1 MPRRLM
7 FTRPAAWWRPLWPAA
22 ALLLSAQ
29 LGFAAQRPVPGV
41 IRVPAVE
48 AGSVRFTRSYGWL
61 PVDARRLVLWA
72 GVEEPYLVDLAPGCG
87 DLPQA
92 RVSGLTTHNRRL
104 SPRTDSLMVDGRA
117 CPVER
122 IQPAAGG
129 TLRGLGLRR
138 EDARPVP
145 ILPAASANPAPN
157 QPANPP
163 PNPPPRKAP

>member
-1 MPRRLM
+1 MPRRPM
-7 FTRPAAWWRPLWPAA
+7 FSRLAAWWRSLGRLGIA
-22 ALLLSAQ
+22 ALLAAVLPSS
-29 LGFAAQRPVPGV
+29 FATARPAATVTRPPGL
-41 IRVPAVE
+41 E

-72 GVEEPYLVDLAPGCG
+72 GVEEPYLIDLAPGCG
-87 DLPQA
+87 SLPQA

-104 SPRTDSLMVDGRA
+104 SPRTDSFVVDGNP

-122 IQPAAGG
+122 IQPASGG

-145 ILPAASANPAPN
+145 ILPAPT
-157 QPANPP
+157 PP
-163 PNPPPRKAP
+163 PPTRKTP